1 MDEWETYGLISII
14 IYFKIFRDFTYKK
27 IKLSI
32 LNFMY
37 TCMHA
42 CPCAHECFLFTDLYG
57 QSPVMSGVSFFLLP
71 YVMSAVC
78 VDTLALPISIIQ
90 GIGNIKIK
98 GSG

>member
-14 IYFKIFRDFTYKK
+14 IYFKIFRDFTYKR

-32 LNFMY
+32 LYVYMQS
-37 TCMHA
+37 
-42 CPCAHECFLFTDLYG
+42 CAHECFLFTDLYG

-78 VDTLALPISIIQ
+78 VDTLALPISIMQ
-90 GIGNIKIK
+90 GTGNIKIK